1 MYLSANDGKT
11 LKVPLQVTPVFPF
24 QMLLLS
30 LSKKKKYI
38 FKCFH
43 EKIVTLL
50 FLVWNSNLFYC
61 FFLNAFQCFLK
72 SSVVKSLYIHVH
84 IYFSIILFSPQTYS
98 IEFDRDFD
106 YFAIAGVTKKIKVLL
121 SLFILFLAYFI
132 TSRISEIVIVAKNPS
147 FCYLSSFDEYLWQSA
162 IQGDLCI
169 QAS

>member
-1 MYLSANDGKT
+1 M
-11 LKVPLQVTPVFPF
+11 TPVFPF

-61 FFLNAFQCFLK
+61 FFLNAFPCFLK
-72 SSVVKSLYIHVH
+72 SSAV
-84 IYFSIILFSPQTYS
+84 
-98 IEFDRDFD
+98 
-106 YFAIAGVTKKIKVLL
+106 KVLYTCTYLFFNNSTL
-121 SLFILFLAYFI
+121 STNIQHWIWPRFWLLCHCWGYKENQGTPITLYLILAYFI
-132 TSRISEIVIVAKNPS
+132 TFRILKIVTAAKNPS
-147 FCYLSSFDEYLWQSA
+147 FCCLWSFDGYLLQSA

-169 QAS
+169 RAS